1 MFSKV
6 SKVVCD
12 RSDTLPLY
20 NLRRS
25 HVLPPQGSQAM
36 QQGDHRAMRPH
47 SDELHAESSDFE
59 KSARLLMRKFA
70 SLWLGVSEADT
81 HSPCCHSQSGM
92 CDGGR

>member
-1 MFSKV
+1 
-6 SKVVCD
+6 
-12 RSDTLPLY
+12 
-20 NLRRS
+20 
-25 HVLPPQGSQAM
+25 M